1 MKNRLQLL
9 FTCAMIS
16 LLSSLASAQTA
27 KPDPKAQLVTQTS
40 SNLEHKL
47 RQAPYAATVFKPIV
61 NAKLLDYLVF
71 YAYYTFRDKP
81 PKKPETIVFGY
92 AIDRSNSPISSDAPL
107 NVVADGEG
115 IDLGDAQVGT
125 CEDMTFVTHLQ
136 ECRTHKISY
145 ETFSKIANAKSADF
159 YINSSKFVVPQ
170 WSLESFRNL
179 ISGKSLMSS
188 KN

>member
-1 MKNRLQLL
+1 
-9 FTCAMIS
+9 MIS

-71 YAYYTFRDKP
+71 YAYYTFRDEP

-107 NVVADGEG
+107 NVVADGES
-115 IDLGDAQVGT
+115 IDLGDAQMGT
-125 CEDMTFVTHLQ
+125 CEDT
-136 ECRTHKISY
+136 
-145 ETFSKIANAKSADF
+145 AKSADF

>member
-1 MKNRLQLL
+1 VRNRRQLL
-9 FTCAMIS
+9 FTCAMIC
-16 LLSSLASAQTA
+16 LLSALASAQTA
-27 KPDPKAQLVTQTS
+27 KPEPKAQPVTQPS

-47 RQAPYAATVFKPIV
+47 RQVPYAATSFKPIV

-71 YAYYTFRDKP
+71 YAYYTSRDKP

-92 AIDRSNSPISSDAPL
+92 AVDLSSSQISSDAPL
-107 NVVADGEG
+107 NVVADGES
-115 IDLGDAQVGT
+115 IDLGNAQTGT
-125 CEDMTFVTHLQ
+125 CDDLAFVTHLQ
-136 ECRTHKISY
+136 KCRYHKISY